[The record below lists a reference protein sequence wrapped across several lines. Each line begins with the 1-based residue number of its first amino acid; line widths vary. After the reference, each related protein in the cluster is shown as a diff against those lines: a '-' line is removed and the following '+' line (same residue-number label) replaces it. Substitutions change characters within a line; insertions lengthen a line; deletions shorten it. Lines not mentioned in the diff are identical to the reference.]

1 MPFSTLLWKTWKR
14 YSSRIQWIDRKEDPS
29 DPETKYSAFRAHPG
43 SSLQEALEESLIK
56 TVRSCLLAAPFVFN
70 WVDSLI
76 VDPDELLL
84 ALSDLL
90 LHSKVQGSVLW
101 VGLEKS
107 KCRNTFSGSAKIIYY
122 FLKC

>member
-1 MPFSTLLWKTWKR
+1 LTGRKTPLTLKQNTQL
-14 YSSRIQWIDRKEDPS
+14 SELIQAAPSRK
-29 DPETKYSAFRAHPG
+29 
-43 SSLQEALEESLIK
+43 LLEESLIK

-84 ALSDLL
+84 ALSHLL
-90 LHSKVQGSVLW
+90 LHSKVRGSVLW

-107 KCRNTFSGSAKIIYY
+107 KCCNTFSGSAKIIYY